1 MRCSCSVG
9 TSSLNALVTFF
20 PSSLDFL
27 GTRGT
32 SVQLIIQY
40 TNLIFIVFMWYNVLV
55 NRFWQIDGK
64 RLRSLRKERLFT
76 QVELSKM
83 TGVAQDSISSLETGK
98 REAHPGTI
106 KKLAEALG
114 EEPRKLLKEQE

>member
-1 MRCSCSVG
+1 M
-9 TSSLNALVTFF
+9 
-20 PSSLDFL
+20 
-27 GTRGT
+27 
-32 SVQLIIQY
+32 
-40 TNLIFIVFMWYNVLV
+40 
-55 NRFWQIDGK
+55 NRFWQIDSE
-64 RLRSLRKERLFT
+64 RLRRIRKEHLLT

-114 EEPRKLLKEQE
+114 VEPRKLLKEQE

>member
-1 MRCSCSVG
+1 M
-9 TSSLNALVTFF
+9 
-20 PSSLDFL
+20 
-27 GTRGT
+27 
-32 SVQLIIQY
+32 
-40 TNLIFIVFMWYNVLV
+40 
-55 NRFWQIDGK
+55 NRFWRIDSD
-64 RLRSLRKERLFT
+64 RLRRIRKERLLT

-114 EEPRKLLKEQE
+114 VEPRKLLKEQE